1 MKQFNI
7 FKKLCLPV
15 LAICAASGGA
25 SAAVTSGTY
34 TVGTG
39 GTYAT
44 LAAAVTDL
52 NSSTITGAVTF
63 NILPGTYTTA
73 ADWQVIV
80 GAVSGAS
87 ATNRI
92 TFQAQTPGTVTI
104 NVAGTNTANYVIK
117 LDGASYVDLKN
128 LVLVNS
134 GTSYGRVVELAG
146 SASYDSIVRCRLTG
160 VSTTSNSNDRAVI
173 YANNTGSM
181 ISNVIKADTI
191 QNGSHGIYWWSPSTN
206 SVTHTFSNNV
216 ISGSREAYLY
226 ARTLSNATIT
236 GNICSAS
243 GVGTHYGFYVPYSQ
257 NGYTMTGNT
266 ITTSGSG
273 DVYGVYNTYC
283 NNSSANNELLI
294 SNNTITTTTSG
305 GYNYGIY
312 AYYYNKRV
320 RFTNNTI
327 TTTSSAGDNYGVYLY
342 YFNENFVVNNNT
354 ITNTNT
360 GYGYVY
366 GINNYFNNYNIAN
379 AYAEVSNNTINNS
392 SNGSGYYTYG
402 IYNYYTNYYN
412 TSSSFK
418 SNGNSITNN
427 TLSSST
433 YYNYPFYNYFI
444 NYSAQT
450 STSEIKN
457 NTINSAVSYYS
468 YLAYNYYCI
477 GAVIENNTYT
487 GTSTSSS
494 TYWYPYSIA
503 YSDGAKYRNNT
514 MNVTATG
521 GTVQNYGFANYHSG
535 SGAQD
540 TVENNTQN
548 FNLTSATYYTYQ
560 YYVNGVNRNNTL
572 NVNTTSGTIYAEY
585 PWYSYGGKLYNNK
598 INCTSTTGT
607 IYGYHAY
614 GGTSYSAN
622 YIGNTWNLNSNTGT
636 IYAFGGYYSGGEK
649 FFGNVFTAKT
659 AGSTYMLYEPNGYYA
674 DVQIINNTFHSNST
688 GSTNYLVYRSG
699 NSSSYNGKG
708 FVYNNIF
715 SRSDATST
723 NPAVYIA
730 DTTYWIADYNLYY
743 TPGTVNLQ
751 RTSGSAITTS
761 SLQAWRNNTKRDLN
775 SLIYNPG
782 YRDAAN
788 RDFRPDPASPNA
800 WAAHGRGRHIAGD
813 TLDAAMTA
821 RPRTVTQGV
830 PDLGAYEFTPT
841 STPPAAIATPATP
854 VPGGTQVFTFGQDTV
869 QAIKWGVSAPSA
881 IVVRQYSG
889 VQAPV
894 VPGTVDRMYFYTT
907 MDAGGAHVFP
917 HTPMIYYKDPQLGTI
932 PNETA
937 AKIAKSSNGG
947 LWQGY
952 NFSNGITDSIRNIL
966 TSKNEMDSIGS
977 YSGVLNARIGIRCV
991 VPPANIEHDNITAF
1005 AADMSWDP
1013 VFNPIGYQLI
1023 YTTSK
1028 GTPTSGAGALFVTS
1042 NSTTLT
1048 GLLENTTYYVY
1059 IRTIC
1064 GAKDTS
1070 DWAVDS
1076 FRTLITCHKPDVK
1089 ITALTNSRAIAYWD
1103 PVLTAYKYE
1112 YAVTNSPAPPA
1123 FGTTIYTNQ
1132 IQVPLQPGQKYWV
1145 HVRAYCNTMYA
1156 ESDWGNAAF
1165 ETFPTSVSNVN
1176 INSIGLEAYPNPVK
1190 DILNVKLYNKID
1202 GTATLTLTDVTGKTI
1217 KQVSITD
1224 SKVELD
1230 MNGVAPGMY
1239 QLKYT
1244 DRSHIDVIKINK
1256 Q

>member
-117 LDGASYVDLKN
+117 LDGASYVDIKN

-146 SASYDSIVRCRLTG
+146 AASYDSIVRCRLTG
-160 VSTTSNSNDRAVI
+160 VSTSSSSNDRAVI

-226 ARTLSNATIT
+226 ARTLSNPTIT

-243 GVGTHYGFYVPYSQ
+243 GVGTHYGFYIPYTQ
-257 NGYTMTGNT
+257 NGHTFTNNS

-273 DVYGVYNTYC
+273 EVHGLYETYS
-283 NNSSANNELLI
+283 NSSSANNEL
-294 SNNTITTTTSG
+294 
-305 GYNYGIY
+305 
-312 AYYYNKRV
+312 V
-320 RFTNNTI
+320 
-327 TTTSSAGDNYGVYLY
+327 
-342 YFNENFVVNNNT
+342 
-354 ITNTNT
+354 
-360 GYGYVY
+360 
-366 GINNYFNNYNIAN
+366 
-379 AYAEVSNNTINNS
+379 VSNNTINLTAGGYVYGVNFNNYNKRLRITNNTINTSTTSGDNYGAYLYWFNENIYFNNNTVTCLNS
-392 SNGSGYYTYG
+392 SSYYYTYAL
-402 IYNYYTNYYN
+402 YNYYNNYNISGAAIEVNNNTVTATYSNGTYGNYGMFNYFLNYYN
-412 TSSSFK
+412 T
-418 SNGNSITNN
+418 NSTFQMNNN
-427 TLSSST
+427 TVNVNTTSSAG
-433 YYNYPFYNYFI
+433 YYNYDHYAYYI
-444 NYSAQT
+444 NYGT
-450 STSEIKN
+450 GNTTEIKGNTSNLNSGYLAYAWQLMYLFNATVEN
-457 NTINSAVSYYS
+457 NTINNQFNQSSGY
-468 YLAYNYYCI
+468 AYIY
-477 GAVIENNTYT
+477 GAY
-487 GTSTSSS
+487 
-494 TYWYPYSIA
+494 
-503 YSDGAKYRNNT
+503 YSDGIKFRNNAYNT
-514 MNVTATG
+514 NMTVG
-521 GTVQNYGFANYHSG
+521 GTIYNYAFADYHSG
-535 SGAQD
+535 SGTQD
-540 TVENNTQN
+540 TIENNTQN

-560 YYVNGVNRNNTL
+560 YYANGVNRNNTL
-572 NVNTTSGTIYAEY
+572 NVNTTSGTIYHS
-585 PWYSYGGKLYNNK
+585 PRYSYSGKLYNNK
-598 INCTSTTGT
+598 INLTSTTGA
-607 IYGYHAY
+607 IYGFYCY
-614 GGTSYSAN
+614 GGTSYSAD
-622 YIGNTWNLNSNTGT
+622 YIANTWNMNSNTGN
-636 IYAFGGYYSGGEK
+636 IYAFGGYYGGGNK
-649 FFGNVFTAKT
+649 LFGNVFSAKT
-659 AGSTYMLYEPNGYYA
+659 AGSTYMIYESSGLYA
-674 DVQIINNTFHSNST
+674 DDQMVNNTFHSNST

-699 NSSSYNGKG
+699 NSSSYNGKHY
-708 FVYNNIF
+708 VYNNIF
-715 SRSDATST
+715 SKSNGAST
-723 NPAVYIA
+723 HPAVYIA
-730 DTTYWIADYNLYY
+730 DTTYWMADYNLYY

-775 SLIYNPG
+775 SLIYDPG
-782 YRDAAN
+782 YLDAAN
-788 RDFRPDPASPNA
+788 RDFRPDPANSNA

-907 MDAGGAHVFP
+907 MDAGGAHAFP
-917 HTPMIYYKDPQLGTI
+917 HSPMIYYKDPQLGTI

-991 VPPANIEHDNITAF
+991 VPPSNVEHDNVTAF
-1005 AADMSWDP
+1005 AADMSWDT

-1028 GTPTSGAGALFVTS
+1028 GTPTSGAGALFLTS
-1042 NSTTLT
+1042 SSTTLT

-1059 IRTIC
+1059 VRTIC
-1064 GAKDTS
+1064 GSKDTS

-1103 PVLTAYKYE
+1103 PVLTSYKYE

-1145 HVRAYCNTMYA
+1145 HVRAYCNTMYT

-1217 KQVSITD
+1217 KQVSVTD
-1224 SKVELD
+1224 TKVELD
-1230 MNGVAPGMY
+1230 MNGIAPGMY

>member
-1 MKQFNI
+1 
-7 FKKLCLPV
+7 V
-15 LAICAASGGA
+15 
-25 SAAVTSGTY
+25 
-34 TVGTG
+34 
-39 GTYAT
+39 
-44 LAAAVTDL
+44 
-52 NSSTITGAVTF
+52 
-63 NILPGTYTTA
+63 
-73 ADWQVIV
+73 
-80 GAVSGAS
+80 
-87 ATNRI
+87 
-92 TFQAQTPGTVTI
+92 
-104 NVAGTNTANYVIK
+104 
-117 LDGASYVDLKN
+117 
-128 LVLVNS
+128 
-134 GTSYGRVVELAG
+134 
-146 SASYDSIVRCRLTG
+146 
-160 VSTTSNSNDRAVI
+160 
-173 YANNTGSM
+173 
-181 ISNVIKADTI
+181 
-191 QNGSHGIYWWSPSTN
+191 HGIYETYSN
-206 SVTHTFSNNV
+206 S
-216 ISGSREAYLY
+216 
-226 ARTLSNATIT
+226 
-236 GNICSAS
+236 
-243 GVGTHYGFYVPYSQ
+243 
-257 NGYTMTGNT
+257 
-266 ITTSGSG
+266 
-273 DVYGVYNTYC
+273 
-283 NNSSANNELLI
+283 SSANNEL
-294 SNNTITTTTSG
+294 
-305 GYNYGIY
+305 
-312 AYYYNKRV
+312 V
-320 RFTNNTI
+320 
-327 TTTSSAGDNYGVYLY
+327 
-342 YFNENFVVNNNT
+342 
-354 ITNTNT
+354 
-360 GYGYVY
+360 
-366 GINNYFNNYNIAN
+366 
-379 AYAEVSNNTINNS
+379 VSNNTINLTAGGYVYGVNFNNYNKRLRITNNTINTSTTSGDNYGAYLYWFNENIYFNNNTVTCLNS
-392 SNGSGYYTYG
+392 SSYYYSYGLFNYYNNYNISGAAVEVNNNTLTVTYSNGTYG
-402 IYNYYTNYYN
+402 NYGMYNYFLNYYN
-412 TSSSFK
+412 T
-418 SNGNSITNN
+418 NSTFQMNNN
-427 TLSSST
+427 TVNVSTTSSAG
-433 YYNYPFYNYFI
+433 YYNYDHYAYYI
-444 NYSAQT
+444 NYGT
-450 STSEIKN
+450 GNTTEIKGNTSNINSGYYAYAWQLMYLFNAKVEN
-457 NTINSAVSYYS
+457 NTINNQFNQSSGYAYIYGAYYS
-468 YLAYNYYCI
+468 DGI
-477 GAVIENNTYT
+477 KFRNNTYNT
-487 GTSTSSS
+487 NMTASGTI
-494 TYWYPYSIA
+494 Y
-503 YSDGAKYRNNT
+503 
-514 MNVTATG
+514 
-521 GTVQNYGFANYHSG
+521 NYGFADYHSG

-540 TVENNTQN
+540 TIENNTQN
-548 FNLTSATYYTYQ
+548 FNLTNASYYTYQ

-572 NVNTTSGTIYAEY
+572 NVTTTGGSIYHY
-585 PWYSYGGKLYNNK
+585 PQYSYGGKLYNNK
-598 INCTSTTGT
+598 INLTSTSGT
-607 IYGYHAY
+607 IYGYYCY

-622 YIGNTWNLNSNTGT
+622 YVGNTWNLNSNTGT
-636 IYAFGGYYSGGEK
+636 IYAFGGYLSGGEK
-649 FFGNVFTAKT
+649 FFGNVFSAKT

-674 DVQIINNTFHSNST
+674 DVQLVNNTFHSNST
-688 GSTNYLVYRSG
+688 GNTNYLVYRSG
-699 NSSSYNGKG
+699 NYTYYNGKG
-708 FVYNNIF
+708 YVYNNIF

-743 TPGTVNLQ
+743 TPGTVNMQ

-788 RDFRPDPASPNA
+788 RDFRPDPANSNA

-813 TLDAAMTA
+813 TLDVTMTP
-821 RPRTVTQGV
+821 RPRNATQGV

-991 VPPANIEHDNITAF
+991 VPPTNVEHDNVTAF
-1005 AADMSWDP
+1005 AADMSWDT

-1028 GTPTSGAGALFVTS
+1028 GTPTSGAGAMFVTTA
-1042 NSTTLT
+1042 STTLT

-1064 GAKDTS
+1064 GSKDTS

-1103 PVLTAYKYE
+1103 PVLTSYKYE

-1145 HVRAYCNTMYA
+1145 HVRAYCNTMYT

-1217 KQVSITD
+1217 KQVSVTD
-1224 SKVELD
+1224 TKVELD